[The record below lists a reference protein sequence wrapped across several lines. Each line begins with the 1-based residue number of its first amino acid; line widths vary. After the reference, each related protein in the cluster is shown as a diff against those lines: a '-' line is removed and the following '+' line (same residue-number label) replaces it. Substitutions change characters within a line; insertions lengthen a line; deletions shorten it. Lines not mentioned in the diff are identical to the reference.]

1 MTPELLVALT
11 GAVLSLLFA
20 YFPWVKDWFDNVP
33 SIWKPLLNAGILLV
47 VALGLVGASC
57 LGFVDYFACSL
68 AGVYEAVMLWI
79 IALVG
84 NQLAYQVLV
93 RQVQQRQARLR

>member
-57 LGFVDYFACSL
+57 LGFVDSLLALWRACMKRLCCGLLLWL
-68 AGVYEAVMLWI
+68 AI
-79 IALVG
+79 
-84 NQLAYQVLV
+84 N
-93 RQVQQRQARLR
+93 

>member
-1 MTPELLVALT
+1 MTPELLVALV

-20 YFPWVKDWFDNVP
+20 YFPWLKEQFDKVP
-33 SIWKPLLNAGILLV
+33 SVWKPLLNAGILLV

-57 LGFVDYFACSL
+57 LGIVDYFACSL
-68 AGVYEAVMLWI
+68 TGVLDAVWLWI

-84 NQLAYQVLV
+84 NNLTYQYLV
-93 RQVQQRQARLR
+93 RQKTQQ